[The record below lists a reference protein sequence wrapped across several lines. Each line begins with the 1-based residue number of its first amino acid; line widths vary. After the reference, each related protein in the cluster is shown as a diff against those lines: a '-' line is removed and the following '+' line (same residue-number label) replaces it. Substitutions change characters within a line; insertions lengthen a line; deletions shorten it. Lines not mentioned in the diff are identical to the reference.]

1 MKLETTTIRRLRD
14 ALLQSG
20 RRPSVVLSTAYET
33 LARQG
38 MLSPEESAALNR
50 VDPLAETMFLMMSAD
65 GKVEDAERDAV
76 RGAIRGLTDN
86 LLRSG
91 TINVMLENYE
101 QRLAEQGRDARLQ
114 EIADDI
120 AEEPT
125 EAEGAFALAAA
136 VALADDEI
144 ADAENELINQLAE
157 WFGISEDRAN
167 EILDQLDEDQDEDE
181 DEDE

>member
-20 RRPSVVLSTAYET
+20 RRPSVVLSSAYET

-65 GKVEDAERDAV
+65 GKVEEAEKDAV

-101 QRLAEQGRDARLQ
+101 KRLAEQGRDARLQ
-114 EIADDI
+114 EIADEI

-136 VALADDEI
+136 VALADDEV
-144 ADAENELINQLAE
+144 ADEENAFINQMAE
-157 WFGISEDRAN
+157 WFGINEDRAN
-167 EILDQLDEDQDEDE
+167 DILDQLDEDHADDEE
-181 DEDE
+181 E